1 MAIAQLRKGL
11 FEAFRGKIYFGW
23 IILAACTVMFFAS
36 GPGQSHTFSIFIQSL
51 NQELGI
57 EQAGI
62 ASAYGFATLFAAL
75 LLPRLGRFVDRFG
88 SFRMFLAVGTL
99 LGFACIG
106 FGLVSNV
113 YWLGASFASLR
124 FFGQG
129 ALMMLCATLVAQ
141 WFQQKRGFAMGIMA
155 MGFAASIAVHP
166 ALSQWLLDT
175 LGWRDAWLGLGV
187 ISWAII
193 LPLTLLFVHNKPE
206 PVGLLPDGKTP
217 EPEEDSGTA
226 QADQSAEQGLTRYEA
241 IRTPTFWVIAFG
253 LFTPAMLITSL
264 FFFQKE
270 VLISQGQP
278 ETLAATVFVVT
289 GVMMAASLPVVGWIL
304 DRVRTRYVFS
314 GFHILLSATLV
325 MINFVDGL
333 PSALIY
339 GAMFGL
345 CNAFSITFFGYI
357 WAHYFGRKH
366 IGSIQGVGQMIGVF
380 GASLGPLPM
389 GFAYD
394 IFGNYHQILFIL
406 ALLPISAA
414 ALSFFL
420 QPPLSELEENDTS
433 ANAS

>member
-1 MAIAQLRKGL
+1 MAIEHMRKGMID
-11 FEAFRGKIYFGW
+11 AFRGRIFYGW

-51 NQELGI
+51 THDLGI

-88 SFRMFLAVGTL
+88 SFRMFLAIGIM
-99 LGFACIG
+99 LGFSCIG
-106 FGLVSNV
+106 FGLVTDV

-129 ALMMLCATLVAQ
+129 ALMMLCATLLAQ
-141 WFQQKRGFAMGIMA
+141 WFEQKRGFAMGIMA
-155 MGFAASIAVHP
+155 MGFAASIAIHP
-166 ALSQWLLDT
+166 ALSQWLLDSF
-175 LGWRDAWLGLGV
+175 GWRDAWLGMGL

-193 LPLTLLFVHNKPE
+193 LPLTLLFVQNKPE
-206 PVGLLPDGKTP
+206 QVGLLPDGKTP
-217 EPEEDSGTA
+217 QVNQDDTTSDVKP
-226 QADQSAEQGLTRYEA
+226 SAEKGLTRHEA
-241 IRTPTFWVIAFG
+241 IRTPTFWIIAFG

-278 ETLAATVFVVT
+278 ETLAALVFTAT
-289 GVMMAASLPVVGWIL
+289 GIMMAVSLPAVGWIL

-314 GFHILLSATLV
+314 CFHLLLSANLV
-325 MINFVDGL
+325 MINYVDGV
-333 PSALIY
+333 PMALVY

-366 IGSIQGVGQMIGVF
+366 IGSIQGVGQMVGVF

-394 IFGNYHQILFIL
+394 MFGNYHQVLFAL
-406 ALLPISAA
+406 AVLPLLAA
-414 ALSFFL
+414 TLSFFL
-420 QPPLSELEENDTS
+420 QPPLSETS
-433 ANAS
+433 K

>member
-1 MAIAQLRKGL
+1 MVRIRNGL
-11 FEAFRGKIYFGW
+11 FNTLNARFFYGW
-23 IILAACTVMFFAS
+23 VILMACTIMFFAS

-51 NQELGI
+51 TRDLGV
-57 EQAGI
+57 EQAGV
-62 ASAYGFATLFAAL
+62 ATAYGSATLVAAL
-75 LLPRLGRFVDRFG
+75 LLPKLGRLVDRFG
-88 SFRMFLAVGTL
+88 SFRMFLAVGIL

-106 FGLVSNV
+106 FGLVGNV
-113 YWLGASFASLR
+113 YWLGISFASLR

-155 MGFAASIAVHP
+155 MGFAASIAAHP
-166 ALSQWLLDT
+166 ALSQWLLDH
-175 LGWRDAWLGLGV
+175 LGWRDSWLALGV

-193 LPLTLLFVHNKPE
+193 LPLTLLLVHNKPE
-206 PVGLLPDGKTP
+206 QVGLLPDGKVAKSEADT
-217 EPEEDSGTA
+217 EAAA
-226 QADQSAEQGLTRYEA
+226 QDQSAEQGLTRHEA
-241 IRTPTFWVIAFG
+241 LRTPTFWIIAFG

-270 VLISQGQP
+270 VLVSQGQP

-289 GVMMAASLPVVGWIL
+289 GLMMAGSLPIVGWIL

-314 GFHILLSATLV
+314 GFHLLLSATLL

-333 PSALIY
+333 PSALLY

-366 IGSIQGVGQMIGVF
+366 IGSIQGVGQMVGVF

-394 IFGNYHQILFIL
+394 MFGNYHQILFGL
-406 ALLPISAA
+406 ALLPIAA
-414 ALSFFL
+414 AVLSFFL
-420 QPPLSELEENDTS
+420 RPPLGEQQS
-433 ANAS
+433 

>member
-1 MAIAQLRKGL
+1 LEAIRNRLLNA
-11 FEAFRGKIYFGW
+11 FEGRIFYGW
-23 IILAACTVMFFAS
+23 VILAACTVMFFAS

-51 NQELGI
+51 TQEIGVD
-57 EQAGI
+57 QAGV
-62 ASAYGFATLFAAL
+62 ATAYGLATLFAAL
-75 LLPRLGRFVDRFG
+75 LLPRLGRLVDRFG
-88 SFRMFLAVGTL
+88 SVRMFIAVGTL
-99 LGFACIG
+99 LGFSCIG

-129 ALMMLCATLVAQ
+129 ALMMLCATLLAQ

-155 MGFAASIAVHP
+155 LGFAASIAAHP
-166 ALSQWLLDT
+166 ALSQWLLEMF
-175 LGWRDAWLGLGV
+175 GWRDAWLALG
-187 ISWAII
+187 ILSWAIV

-206 PVGLLPDGKTP
+206 QVGLLPDGIKPNAGGAT
-217 EPEEDSGTA
+217 ETENT
-226 QADQSAEQGLTRYEA
+226 DQSAEQGLTRGEA
-241 IRTPTFWVIAFG
+241 IRTPAFWIIAFG

-278 ETLAATVFVVT
+278 ESLAATVFVVT
-289 GVMMAASLPVVGWIL
+289 GIMMAVTLPAVGWIL

-314 GFHILLSATLV
+314 AFHILLSATLL

-333 PSALIY
+333 PSALLY

-389 GFAYD
+389 GFAFD
-394 IFGNYHQILFIL
+394 LLGNYHQILFIL
-406 ALLPISAA
+406 AALPICASAMS
-414 ALSFFL
+414 LML
-420 QPPLSELEENDTS
+420 RPPLGEK
-433 ANAS
+433 